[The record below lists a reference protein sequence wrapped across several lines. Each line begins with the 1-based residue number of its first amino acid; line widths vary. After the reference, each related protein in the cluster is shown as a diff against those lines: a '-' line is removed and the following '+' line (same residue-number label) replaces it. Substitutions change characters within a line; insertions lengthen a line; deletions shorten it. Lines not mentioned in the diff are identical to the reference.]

1 MAKIPKKP
9 EEIFPEMAD
18 RLKSVFGGDLISVAL
33 YGSGASGEYLPGKSD
48 LNFLVIVTDTGMNRL
63 ERLHEFMKDWDKR
76 RIATPLIMTKSFL
89 EGALD
94 VYPIEFMTM
103 KAHHIQVVGED
114 ILSSLAFDGT
124 CMRLQVERE
133 IKGKLIHL
141 RQGFLASQGE
151 AKKLRDLIKV
161 SLVAFLSLFEAVLHL
176 KGKAVPSSRRQV
188 IRDTCEILGIDGSTF
203 LKCLDIKEEAV
214 RYDMKEIAL
223 LFEKYLSEIEKV
235 DRFVD
240 QFKQEV
246 N

>member
-1 MAKIPKKP
+1 
-9 EEIFPEMAD
+9 
-18 RLKSVFGGDLISVAL
+18 
-33 YGSGASGEYLPGKSD
+33 
-48 LNFLVIVTDTGMNRL
+48 
-63 ERLHEFMKDWDKR
+63 
-76 RIATPLIMTKSFL
+76 
-89 EGALD
+89 
-94 VYPIEFMTM
+94 
-103 KAHHIQVVGED
+103 
-114 ILSSLAFDGT
+114 
-124 CMRLQVERE
+124 MRVEVERE